1 MKFVYYKKNKQR
13 QIYRNSVTLS
23 PYTTLY
29 PHMRMCNA
37 DNKKMSLK
45 GFNVKEDDRALPL

>member
-1 MKFVYYKKNKQR
+1 MKFVYYKKNNQR